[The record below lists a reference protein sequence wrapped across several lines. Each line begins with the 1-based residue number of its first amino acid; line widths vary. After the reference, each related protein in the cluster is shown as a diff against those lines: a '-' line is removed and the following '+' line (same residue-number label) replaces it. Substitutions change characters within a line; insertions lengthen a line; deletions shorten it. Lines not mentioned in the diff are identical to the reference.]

1 MSNPKR
7 VLGEIREQG
16 EAAGRCAAVRIARFV
31 DAGDW
36 GEYVRGYL
44 GGLMSD
50 VGDWMDLP
58 ERNTDEGDLGAS
70 AYRVPAEGVG

>member
-1 MSNPKR
+1 MANPKR

-36 GEYVRGYL
+36 GEYVRGDL
-44 GGLMSD
+44 GGLMS
-50 VGDWMDLP
+50 V
-58 ERNTDEGDLGAS
+58 GAS
-70 AYRVPAEGVG
+70 YQFDEADGPDPEEADEES

>member
-1 MSNPKR
+1 MADTGR

-44 GGLMSD
+44 GGLMS
-50 VGDWMDLP
+50 VGSSYQFDEADGPDP
-58 ERNTDEGDLGAS
+58 EEADEES
-70 AYRVPAEGVG
+70 